1 MKLVRLTS
9 GEEVIGKVIDRK
21 DTIEISEAYSIVATE
36 PGKMGFIPFMAYTKA
51 DKGLEISKQF
61 VMFVVDPVDELVD
74 QVRSMNSG
82 IVVPE
87 QKIVT

>member
-1 MKLVRLTS
+1 
-9 GEEVIGKVIDRK
+9 
-21 DTIEISEAYSIVATE
+21 
-36 PGKMGFIPFMAYTKA
+36 MGFIPFMAYTKA
-51 DKGLEISKQF
+51 DKGLEINKQF

-87 QKIVT
+87 QKLVT

>member
-1 MKLVRLTS
+1 MKKAISILGPTHC
-9 GEEVIGKVIDRK
+9 GK
-21 DTIEISEAYSIVATE
+21 TE
-36 PGKMGFIPFMAYTKA
+36 LA
-51 DKGLEISKQF
+51 LEINKQF

-87 QKIVT
+87 QKLVT

>member
-1 MKLVRLTS
+1 MKLVRFTS

-51 DKGLEISKQF
+51 DKGLEINKQF

-87 QKIVT
+87 QKLVT